1 MAISC
6 FKAYDIRGKVPEQ
19 LSEALAYDIARAFA
33 AELQPRKVVVGYDI
47 RLESPGIA
55 QAIREGLLS
64 SGVDVLDIGL
74 CGTEEIYFSTFHH
87 ELDGGIMV
95 TASHNP
101 KGYNGLKLVREGSR
115 PISGDTGL
123 KSIERRVEERD
134 FGEP

>member
-1 MAISC
+1 M
-6 FKAYDIRGKVPEQ
+6 
-19 LSEALAYDIARAFA
+19 AYDIARAFA

-87 ELDGGIMV
+87 ELDGGN
-95 TASHNP
+95 HGHRQP
-101 KGYNGLKLVREGSR
+101 
-115 PISGDTGL
+115 
-123 KSIERRVEERD
+123 
-134 FGEP
+134 